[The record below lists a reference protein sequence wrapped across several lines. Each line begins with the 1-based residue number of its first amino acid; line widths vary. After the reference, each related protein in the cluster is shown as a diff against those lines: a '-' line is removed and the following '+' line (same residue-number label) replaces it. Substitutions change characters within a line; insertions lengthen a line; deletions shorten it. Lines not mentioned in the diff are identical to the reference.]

1 MGKDSI
7 VKTFAVAA
15 GLCIIC
21 SIIVSAAATTLKAR
35 QQENKELD
43 KQLNVL
49 RAAGLV
55 EVRENPG
62 SAKIKELF
70 AKVDQVVVDINT
82 GKTEEKADPAKIN
95 AKDASA
101 LTGTDDLAGIKSR
114 PNKAVVYIVKGAD
127 KKPETIVLPIFGRG
141 LWSTMY
147 GFLALKGDLKTVA
160 NLTFYDHGETPGLG
174 GEISNP
180 SWTGKW
186 SGKTALADSVDP
198 VIRIIKGNVDPSD
211 PNAAQKVDG
220 ISGATLTGNGVNHT
234 IDFWLGKNGFGP
246 WLKNLKNKES

>member
-7 VKTFAVAA
+7 VKTLTVAA
-15 GLCIIC
+15 GLCIVC
-21 SIIVSAAATTLKAR
+21 SIIVSVAATTLKAR
-35 QQENKELD
+35 QLENKELD

-55 EVRENPG
+55 EARENPG
-62 SAKIKELF
+62 SAKVKELF
-70 AKVDQVVVDINT
+70 AKVDQIVVDLNT
-82 GKTEEKADPAKIN
+82 GQTIEKTDPSKI
-95 AKDASA
+95 DANDTSA
-101 LTGTDDLAGIKSR
+101 LGTANDLAGIKKR

-127 KKPETIVLPIFGRG
+127 QKLETVVLPVYGRG

-180 SWTGKW
+180 GWTGKW
-186 SGKTALADSVDP
+186 SGKTALTDTADP
-198 VIRIIKGNVDPSD
+198 VLRIIKGNVDPSD
-211 PNAAQKVDG
+211 PKADQKVDG

-234 IDFWLGKNGFGP
+234 IDFWLGKNGFGL
-246 WLKNLKNKES
+246 WLKNMKNKES